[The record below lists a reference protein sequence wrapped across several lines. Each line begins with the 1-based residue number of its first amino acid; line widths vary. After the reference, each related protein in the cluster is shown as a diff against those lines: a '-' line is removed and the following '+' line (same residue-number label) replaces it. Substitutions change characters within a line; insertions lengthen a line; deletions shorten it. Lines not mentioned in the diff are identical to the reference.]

1 MQTPAD
7 LIVIL
12 GTGGTIAGTA
22 KTASDG
28 VGYTAA
34 QLRVED
40 LLAAVPALQ
49 GRRLE
54 AHQVAQLDSKD
65 MDFATWQ
72 HLAREVD
79 TQLSRPEVKGVVVT
93 HGTDTVEETAYFLQR
108 VLAPKK
114 PVVLTAAMRP
124 ATALQADGPQNLLD
138 AVAVASDV
146 YASGVLFAFAG
157 AIHSAEQLRKVH
169 SYRIDA
175 FESAEG
181 ARLGVVEEGGVRWHL
196 RTALPRQP
204 VGLARLDRA
213 AAQWP
218 RVQIV
223 MNHAGADGGI
233 VRALQAHG
241 VDGIVVAGTGNG
253 TLSTALDAAL
263 REAQAQGVQ
272 VLRSTRCD
280 AGPVMEL
287 PGLLPSAGAL
297 SPVKARIE
305 LILALLA
312 DV

>member
-1 MQTPAD
+1 LQTLDP

-40 LLAAVPALQ
+40 LLAAVPALSA
-49 GRRLE
+49 RRLE

-72 HLAREVD
+72 RLAEVVQHHLAR
-79 TQLSRPEVKGVVVT
+79 PEVGGIVIT
-93 HGTDTVEETAYFLQR
+93 HGTDTLEETAYFLHR
-108 VLAPKK
+108 VLAPAK

-124 ATALQADGPQNLLD
+124 ATALAPDGPQNLFD
-138 AVAVASDV
+138 AVQVA
-146 YASGVLFAFAG
+146 AAPGAQGVVVAFAG
-157 AIHSAEQLRKVH
+157 RVHDATQVRKAH
-169 SYRIDA
+169 SYRVDA
-175 FESAEG
+175 FESSDG
-181 ARLGVVEEGGVRWHL
+181 ALVARVEEGEVRLLGRWPVGE
-196 RTALPRQP
+196 A
-204 VGLARLDRA
+204 VGLARISRPVER
-213 AAQWP
+213 WP
-218 RVQIV
+218 RVEVV
-223 MNHAGADGGI
+223 MNHVAADGAL
-233 VRALQAHG
+233 VRALAGLG
-241 VDGIVVAGTGNG
+241 VQGLVVAGTGNG

-263 REAQAQGVQ
+263 REAHASGVR
-272 VLRSTRCD
+272 VWRSTRCD
-280 AGPVMEL
+280 AGPVMSL

-312 DV
+312 G

>member
-1 MQTPAD
+1 MQTPSG

-22 KTASDG
+22 REASDG

-40 LLAAVPALQ
+40 LLAAVPALA

-72 HLAREVD
+72 RLATAVQQHLW
-79 TQLSRPEVKGVVVT
+79 RPEVSGIVIT
-93 HGTDTVEETAYFLQR
+93 HGTDTLEETAYFLHR
-108 VLAPKK
+108 VLAPAK

-124 ATALQADGPQNLLD
+124 ATALAPDGPQNLFD
-138 AVAVASDV
+138 AVQVA
-146 YASGVLFAFAG
+146 ATPGAQGVVLAFAG
-157 AIHSAEQLRKVH
+157 RVHDATQVRKTH
-169 SYRIDA
+169 SYRVDA
-175 FESAEG
+175 FESADG
-181 ARLGVVEEGGVRWHL
+181 GLVARVEEGVVRLLGRW
-196 RTALPRQP
+196 P
-204 VGLARLDRA
+204 VGEALGPARVGRPA
-213 AAQWP
+213 GGWP
-218 RVQIV
+218 RVDIV
-223 MNHAGADGGI
+223 LNHAGADGRI
-233 VRALQAHG
+233 VQALLMAG

-253 TLSTALDAAL
+253 TLSAALEAAL
-263 REAQAQGVQ
+263 REAQARGVR

-280 AGPVMEL
+280 AGPVMDL

-297 SPVKARIE
+297 SPVKARVE

-312 DV
+312 AA